1 MVRKSRSDKKDTT
14 CKRCGKVCANPN
26 KLREHLRRKNPCKPL
41 QKQKEVASIQVPIQK
56 ANLQAIQVPEVQ
68 VESSSV
74 VSTPVPEIEPEKK
87 ALVLGIDYITEE
99 EAKKWVNPNARKP
112 GEHFRTWGAR
122 LIRRWKE
129 LDLGDHDRPEDLNQC
144 MLLCHELEQL
154 DPESVR
160 PPTKEELEEYE
171 KREINPEG
179 NKSSSS
185 GAFHRGKNLINKE
198 FERLGEI
205 TDEQE
210 RDLEFRE
217 QEELGTALKRR
228 AIAVHRAKV
237 PRSHPDNGSDI
248 RKMLESRR
256 KQFKEVLEKE
266 FDKRGQFKF
275 ALCSLTKFLIDDK
288 PGNDKAEKK
297 NSRTDWLR
305 NKQIIVY
312 NRAEIDDYLSNAFE
326 QILYQVE
333 ERGGKSNA

>member
-1 MVRKSRSDKKDTT
+1 M
-14 CKRCGKVCANPN
+14 
-26 KLREHLRRKNPCKPL
+26 
-41 QKQKEVASIQVPIQK
+41 
-56 ANLQAIQVPEVQ
+56 
-68 VESSSV
+68 
-74 VSTPVPEIEPEKK
+74 
-87 ALVLGIDYITEE
+87 
-99 EAKKWVNPNARKP
+99 
-112 GEHFRTWGAR
+112 
-122 LIRRWKE
+122 
-129 LDLGDHDRPEDLNQC
+129 
-144 MLLCHELEQL
+144 
-154 DPESVR
+154 
-160 PPTKEELEEYE
+160 
-171 KREINPEG
+171 
-179 NKSSSS
+179 
-185 GAFHRGKNLINKE
+185 INKE

-210 RDLEFRE
+210 RDLEFKE
-217 QEELGTALKRR
+217 QELGTALKRR

-256 KQFKEVLEKE
+256 KQFKELLEKE

-288 PGNDKAEKK
+288 PGNEKQGKK

-312 NRAEIDDYLSNAFE
+312 NRAEIDDYLSDAFE